1 MNAVASWGRAGAPA
15 VVVMLLVFGVSDARA
30 RPSVYKCGVEALEI
44 KVDFTPRKA
53 QLHLND
59 KQHTLQRIKSARDAH
74 YVNRK
79 AGLTVIAKKGDMT
92 LLEGGRE
99 HHCKL
104 QIAP

>member
-1 MNAVASWGRAGAPA
+1 MPALPARLAVSAVWLIAAAVACPLTAQ
-15 VVVMLLVFGVSDARA
+15 A
-30 RPSVYKCGVEALEI
+30 RPAQYQCVEGTQFTI
-44 KVDFTPRKA
+44 DFTPRKA

-59 KQHTLQRIKSARDAH
+59 KQYTLTRVKSARDAH

-79 AGLTVIAKKGDMT
+79 AGLTLHAKKSE
-92 LLEGGRE
+92 LALFEGGRT

>member
-1 MNAVASWGRAGAPA
+1 MNAVASWRKVGLPIIVATLLAIGLSGAH
-15 VVVMLLVFGVSDARA
+15 A
-30 RPSVYKCGVEALEI
+30 RPAVYKCGVEGLEI

-74 YVNRK
+74 YVNRR
-79 AGLTVIAKKGDMT
+79 AGLTLIAKKGDMT

-104 QIAP
+104 QITP

>member
-1 MNAVASWGRAGAPA
+1 
-15 VVVMLLVFGVSDARA
+15 MLLAFGLSDARA

-92 LLEGGRE
+92 LFEGGRE

-104 QIAP
+104 QITP

>member
-1 MNAVASWGRAGAPA
+1 MQTS
-15 VVVMLLVFGVSDARA
+15 RA
-30 RPSVYKCGVEALEI
+30 RLAAALVLAAAALASPGMSIARPAHYQCGEALGFKI
-44 KVDFTPRKA
+44 DFTPRKA

-59 KQHTLQRIKSARDAH
+59 KRHTLVRVKSARDAH

-79 AGLTVIAKKGDMT
+79 AGLTLHARKGDLT
-92 LLEGGRE
+92 LFEGGRE

>member
-1 MNAVASWGRAGAPA
+1 MNTVAGWRRAAVPVISW
-15 VVVMLLVFGVSDARA
+15 LLITGFANAHA
-30 RPSVYKCGVEALEI
+30 RPAMYKCGADALEI

-53 QLHLND
+53 QLHLKD
-59 KQHTLQRIKSARDAH
+59 RQHTLQRVKSARDAR

-79 AGLTVIAKKGDMT
+79 AGLTLIARKGDMT
-92 LLEGGRE
+92 LFEGGRE

>member
-1 MNAVASWGRAGAPA
+1 MRTSLVRLAAAPVVLAAAA
-15 VVVMLLVFGVSDARA
+15 VVSPSASMA
-30 RPSVYKCGVEALEI
+30 RPAHYQCGEALEFRI
-44 KVDFTPRKA
+44 DFTPRKA

-59 KQHTLQRIKSARDAH
+59 KQHTLVRVKSARDAH

-79 AGLTVIAKKGDMT
+79 AGLTLHARKGDLT
-92 LLEGGRE
+92 LFEGGRE

>member
-1 MNAVASWGRAGAPA
+1 MNASACWRSAGAPVIA
-15 VVVMLLVFGVSDARA
+15 MLLTVGFASAYA
-30 RPSVYKCGVEALEI
+30 RPAMYKCGVEVLEI

-74 YVNRK
+74 YVNRR
-79 AGLTVIAKKGDMT
+79 AGLTLIAKKGDMT

-104 QIAP
+104 QITP